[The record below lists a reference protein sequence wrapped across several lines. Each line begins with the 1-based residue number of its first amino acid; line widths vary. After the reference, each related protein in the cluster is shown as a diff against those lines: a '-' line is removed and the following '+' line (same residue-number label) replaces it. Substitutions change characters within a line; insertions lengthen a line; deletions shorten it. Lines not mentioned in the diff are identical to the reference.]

1 MRTNSYLRAAGR
13 SDLSGRWTEAAMLTF
28 VLTII
33 ASIFSAT
40 FVGGVNLWMPGVGS
54 AFTLLLI
61 PMGWGFS
68 MTFLANHRHEDQ
80 DPFDIGHLFDGYKNG
95 QFLRIFTTQ
104 LLVGVY
110 VFLWSLLLFIP
121 GIIKGL
127 SYSMTPYILRD
138 RPDLQNN
145 SAIELSMDMMQG
157 HKADLFWLYLSF
169 IGWFILCCFTFGIG
183 FFWLEPYVSASMAA
197 FYDALKADYEG
208 QFGGAE
214 EATYNTAETDNYQK

>member
-13 SDLSGRWTEAAMLTF
+13 TDLSGRWTEAAMLTF

-40 FVGGVNLWMPGVGS
+40 FVGAVNLWVPGVGS

-61 PMGWGFS
+61 PLGWGFS
-68 MTFLANHRHEDQ
+68 MTFLSNHRREDQ

-110 VFLWSLLLFIP
+110 VFLWSLLFFIP

-169 IGWFILCCFTFGIG
+169 LGWFILCCFTFGIG

-197 FYDALKADYEG
+197 FYDDLKADVEG
-208 QFGGAE
+208 QVGGAD
-214 EATYNTAETDNYQK
+214 EATYNTVETDNYQK